1 VVSREDSGVR
11 RVVARCRRGLDGPDL
26 PADLQQ
32 LLAQI
37 AHFDMACWGLLDPG
51 TLWPVTNA
59 GTSAATGA
67 AAVRAWQY
75 ELTTPDVLKVTDL
88 AAGHPT
94 GVLSIATGGEPD
106 RSPRYRSVLAPVG
119 VTDELRVLLNTGG
132 VSWGWMALFRLGGVF
147 TPLDAARIAALQ
159 PHLARAWRNAVLRT
173 AAKHTTDPT
182 PPAVVVLDRDDRIES
197 LTPGGQALLQRL
209 PADRAGPI
217 PGVLRALASRARAHT
232 SEEDCADGVRA
243 MLPDTDGRWLLL
255 DAAPLLGT
263 SRSVAITARQAD
275 RVDVGA
281 VLLRAHGLTPR
292 ETEVALAV
300 LRNETTKQIAATL
313 NLSPWTVQ
321 DHLKAAFAKT
331 GVRSRRELAVHLFR
345 PPPHTPDPPPR

>member
-1 VVSREDSGVR
+1 MR

-26 PADLQQ
+26 PIDLQR

-37 AHFDMACWGLLDPG
+37 VPFDMACWGLLDPG
-51 TLWPVTNA
+51 TLWPVTNT

-75 ELTTPDVLKVTDL
+75 ELTVPDILKVTDL
-88 AAGHPT
+88 AAGRPT

-106 RSPRYRSVLAPVG
+106 RSPRYRGVLAPLG
-119 VTDELRVLLNTGG
+119 VTDELRVLLSTGG
-132 VSWGWMALFRLGGVF
+132 VGWGWMALFRLSGVF
-147 TPLDAARIAALQ
+147 TSLDAARIATLQ

-173 AAKHTTDPT
+173 AAEHTTDPT
-182 PPAVVVLDRDDRIES
+182 PPAVMVLDRDDRIES

-209 PADRAGPI
+209 PASRTGPT
-217 PGVLRALASRARAHT
+217 PDVLRALASRARADT
-232 SEEDCADGVRA
+232 PEEDCGDGIRA

-263 SRSVAITARQAD
+263 GNHVAITARQAD
-275 RVDVGA
+275 RADLGA

-300 LRNETTKQIAATL
+300 LRNETTQQIAAAL
-313 NLSPWTVQ
+313 HLSPWTVQ

-345 PPPHTPDPPPR
+345 PPPHAPDPVPR